1 MAMQDKGAGATV
13 LPPSKAGAAV
23 GVKSVLWLAALLGF
37 ILLPQLIAVK
47 YYLHLAI
54 LALVWVIAAQG
65 QNLIQGYTGYVSIV
79 QAGFM
84 GIGAYST
91 ALMGIHFD
99 LPVWLT
105 ILLAPLVTA
114 VFAVATGYP
123 SLRVKGHYFAI
134 VTLAFNL
141 VIFIVLMNWH
151 ELTQGEGGITG
162 IPKPGPRDGLFDW
175 RDRET
180 YYYFVL
186 IVAVLMTGL
195 AALIVRSRVGKT
207 LIAIRQNED
216 LVGAVGVPAW
226 RYKLFAFVTSAMY
239 AGLAGAIYAHY
250 QSFINPE
257 IFGVAQSLDAIL
269 AVIVGGSGTIAGPV
283 IGAFFVVFLPEL
295 LRFADGFR
303 LILYGL
309 LLVLATIF
317 MPRGI
322 VGLVSEAIAR
332 IRSRLS

>member
-1 MAMQDKGAGATV
+1 M
-13 LPPSKAGAAV
+13 
-23 GVKSVLWLAALLGF
+23 
-37 ILLPQLIAVK
+37 
-47 YYLHLAI
+47 
-54 LALVWVIAAQG
+54 WVITAQG

-84 GIGAYST
+84 GIGAYTT
-91 ALMGIHFD
+91 ALLGMHFE

-105 ILLAPLVTA
+105 IALAPIITA
-114 VFAVATGYP
+114 AFAVATGYP

-151 ELTQGEGGITG
+151 DLTQGEAGITG
-162 IPKPGPRDGLFDW
+162 IPKPGGKESIFNW
-175 RDRET
+175 RDRVT

-186 IVAVLMTGL
+186 IISVVMTLL
-195 AALIVRSRVGKT
+195 AAILVKSRIGKI

-216 LVGAVGVPAW
+216 LVGAIGISAW
-226 RYKLFAFVTSAMY
+226 KYKLFAFVTSAFY
-239 AGLAGAIYAHY
+239 AGLAGALYAHY

-269 AVIVGGSGTIAGPV
+269 AVIVGGSGTIVGPF
-283 IGAFFVVFLPEL
+283 IGAFFVVFLPEY
-295 LRFADGFR
+295 LRFADSFR
-303 LILYGL
+303 LIIYGL
-309 LLVLATIF
+309 VLVLATIF

-322 VGLVSEAIAR
+322 VGVANSVRAYIAR
-332 IRSRLS
+332 S

>member
-1 MAMQDKGAGATV
+1 MK
-13 LPPSKAGAAV
+13 P
-23 GVKSVLWLAALLGF
+23 GVKHAVYAAALVL
-37 ILLPQLIAVK
+37 LVMLPQLIAVK
-47 YYLHLAI
+47 YYLHLSI

-91 ALMGIHFD
+91 TLLGQHFA

-105 ILLAPLVTA
+105 LVLAPAITA

-141 VIFIVLMNWH
+141 VIFIVLMNFT
-151 ELTQGEGGITG
+151 ELTQGEAGITG
-162 IPKPGPRDGLFDW
+162 IPKPESSLVDFG
-175 RDRET
+175 DRVV

-186 IVAVLMTGL
+186 ILAVLMTAL
-195 AALIVRSRVGKT
+195 AALIVRSRIGQT
-207 LIAIRQNED
+207 LVAIRQNEE
-216 LVGAVGVPAW
+216 LVGAIGIAAW
-226 RYKLFAFVTSAMY
+226 KYKLFAFVTSAMF
-239 AGLAGAIYAHY
+239 AGLAGAVYAHY

-269 AVIVGGSGTIAGPV
+269 AVIIGGSGTIAGPV
-283 IGAFFVVFLPEL
+283 IGAFFVVFLPEY

-309 LLVLATIF
+309 ILVLATIF

-322 VGLVSEAIAR
+322 VGVSHALWAR
-332 IRSRLS
+332 LARRGT

>member
-1 MAMQDKGAGATV
+1 MARNRTFILYGLA
-13 LPPSKAGAAV
+13 LV
-23 GVKSVLWLAALLGF
+23 GFV
-37 ILLPQLIAVK
+37 LLPQLISVK
-47 YYLHLAI
+47 YYIHLSV
-54 LALVWVIAAQG
+54 LALIWVIAAQG

-105 ILLAPLVTA
+105 IILAPFVTA
-114 VFAVATGYP
+114 IFALLTGYP

-134 VTLAFNL
+134 VTLAFNM
-141 VIFIVLMNWH
+141 VIFIVLMNFH
-151 ELTQGEGGITG
+151 QLTQGEAGITG
-162 IPKPGPRDGLFDW
+162 IPKPGGKDALFNW

-186 IVAVLMTGL
+186 IIAALMTGL
-195 AALIVRSRVGKT
+195 AALIVRSRIGQILV
-207 LIAIRQNED
+207 AIRQNED
-216 LVGAVGVPAW
+216 LVGAVGIAAW
-226 RYKLFAFVTSAMY
+226 KYKLFAFVTSAMF

-257 IFGVAQSLDAIL
+257 IFGIAQSLDAIL
-269 AVIVGGSGTIAGPV
+269 AVIIGGSGTIAGPI
-283 IGAFFVVFLPEL
+283 IGAFFVVFLPEY
-295 LRFADGFR
+295 LRFADSFR

-309 LLVLATIF
+309 VLVLATIF

-322 VGLVSEAIAR
+322 AGIAR
-332 IRSRLS
+332 DLMEKRRGRT

>member
-1 MAMQDKGAGATV
+1 MKLSLKHLGYAGA
-13 LPPSKAGAAV
+13 
-23 GVKSVLWLAALLGF
+23 LALF
-37 ILLPQLIAVK
+37 IALPQLITIK

-91 ALMGIHFD
+91 ALMGIHYG
-99 LPVWLT
+99 LPTWFT
-105 ILLAPLVTA
+105 ITLAPFVTA
-114 VFAVATGYP
+114 IFALATGYP

-134 VTLAFNL
+134 VTLAFNM
-141 VIFIVLMNWH
+141 VIFIVLLNFTH
-151 ELTQGEGGITG
+151 LTNGEAGLTG
-162 IPKPGPRDGLFDW
+162 IPKPGYGKKGLINFG
-175 RDRET
+175 DRVV

-186 IVAVLMTGL
+186 IIAVLITTL
-195 AALIVRSRVGKT
+195 AALIVRSRIGQILV
-207 LIAIRQNED
+207 AIRQNED
-216 LVGAVGVPAW
+216 LVGSIGIAAW
-226 RYKLFAFVTSAMY
+226 KYKLFAFVVSAMF
-239 AGLAGAIYAHY
+239 AGLAGALYAHY

-269 AVIVGGSGTIAGPV
+269 AVIIGGSGTIPGPV
-283 IGAFFVVFLPEL
+283 IGAFIVVFLPEY
-295 LRFADGFR
+295 LRFADSFR

-309 LLVLATIF
+309 ILVLATIF

-322 VGLVSEAIAR
+322 VGLADDLRQKLVR
-332 IRSRLS
+332 R

>member
-1 MAMQDKGAGATV
+1 MRV
-13 LPPSKAGAAV
+13 NRKA
-23 GVKSVLWLAALLGF
+23 VLWTLALVGF
-37 ILLPQLIAVK
+37 ILLPQVITVK
-47 YYLHLAI
+47 YYLHLSI
-54 LALVWVIAAQG
+54 LALCWVIAAQG

-84 GIGAYST
+84 GIGAYSST
-91 ALMGIHFD
+91 LLGLHFD

-105 ILLAPLVTA
+105 LLLAPCVTA
-114 VFAVATGYP
+114 IFAVITGYP
-123 SLRVKGHYFAI
+123 SLRVKGHYFAV

-162 IPKPGPRDGLFDW
+162 IPSPGGEDGWFDW
-175 RDRET
+175 SDRQT

-195 AALIVRSRVGKT
+195 AALIVRSRVGQI
-207 LIAIRQNED
+207 LISVRQNET
-216 LVGAVGVPAW
+216 LVGAIGISAW
-226 RYKLFAFVTSAMY
+226 KYKLFAFVASAMY
-239 AGLAGAIYAHY
+239 AGLAGAVYAHY

-283 IGAFFVVFLPEL
+283 IGAFFVVFLPEY
-295 LRFADGFR
+295 LRFADSFR

-309 LLVLATIF
+309 ALVLATIF

-322 VGLVSEAIAR
+322 VGLVDDAWRRILAR
-332 IRSRLS
+332 RS

>member
-1 MAMQDKGAGATV
+1 MKLGARHILYA
-13 LPPSKAGAAV
+13 
-23 GVKSVLWLAALLGF
+23 AALLGF
-37 ILLPQLIAVK
+37 VLLPQLITVK
-47 YYLHLAI
+47 YYLHLSV

-91 ALMGIHFD
+91 TLMGLHFA

-105 ILLAPLVTA
+105 ILLAPFVTA
-114 VFAVATGYP
+114 LFALVAGYP

-141 VIFIVLMNWH
+141 VIFIVLMH
-151 ELTQGEGGITG
+151 ATDLTQGEAGISG
-162 IPKPGPRDGLFDW
+162 IPKPGREDGWLDFAN
-175 RDRET
+175 REV
-180 YYYFVL
+180 YYYLVL
-186 IVAVLMTGL
+186 IIAVAMTAL
-195 AALIVRSRVGKT
+195 AALIVRSRIGQT
-207 LIAIRQNED
+207 LIAIRQNET
-216 LVGAVGVPAW
+216 LVGAIGIAAW
-226 RYKLFAFVTSAMY
+226 KYKLFAFVASAMY
-239 AGLAGAIYAHY
+239 AGLAGALYAHY

-257 IFGVAQSLDAIL
+257 IFGLAQSLDAIL
-269 AVIVGGSGTIAGPV
+269 AVIIGGSGTILGPV
-283 IGAFFVVFLPEL
+283 IGAFVVVFLPEY
-295 LRFADGFR
+295 LRFADSFR

-322 VGLVSEAIAR
+322 VGVMGQLWT
-332 IRSRLS
+332 RLTGKAAG

>member
-1 MAMQDKGAGATV
+1 MMTMNRTFV
-13 LPPSKAGAAV
+13 FYAV
-23 GVKSVLWLAALLGF
+23 ALVGF
-37 ILLPQLIAVK
+37 ILLPQFIAVK
-47 YYLHLAI
+47 YYLHLSV
-54 LALVWVIAAQG
+54 LALIWVIAAQG

-105 ILLAPLVTA
+105 IALAPFITA
-114 VFAVATGYP
+114 IFALLTGYP
-123 SLRVKGHYFAI
+123 SLQVKGHYFAI
-134 VTLAFNL
+134 VTLAFNM
-141 VIFIVLMNWH
+141 VIFIVLMNFH
-151 ELTQGEGGITG
+151 ELTQGEAGITG
-162 IPKPGPRDGLFDW
+162 IPKPGAKDGLFNW

-186 IVAVLMTGL
+186 IIAVLMTAL
-195 AALIVRSRVGKT
+195 AALIVRSRIGQT

-216 LVGAVGVPAW
+216 LVGAVGIAAW
-226 RYKLFAFVTSAMY
+226 KYKLFAFVVSAMFG
-239 AGLAGAIYAHY
+239 GLAGAIYAHY

-269 AVIVGGSGTIAGPV
+269 AVIVGGSGTIAGPI
-283 IGAFFVVFLPEL
+283 IGAFFVVFLPEY
-295 LRFADGFR
+295 LRFADSFR

-309 LLVLATIF
+309 VLVLATIF

-322 VGLVSEAIAR
+322 VGMASDLLAKLGRAR
-332 IRSRLS
+332 K

>member
-1 MAMQDKGAGATV
+1 MTLKPTHA
-13 LPPSKAGAAV
+13 LWIAAFI
-23 GVKSVLWLAALLGF
+23 GF
-37 ILLPQLIAVK
+37 ALLPQFIAVK
-47 YYLHLAI
+47 YYLHLSI
-54 LALVWVIAAQG
+54 LALIWVIAAQG

-79 QAGFM
+79 QAGFI

-91 ALMGIHFD
+91 ALMGLHFD

-105 ILLAPLVTA
+105 ILLAPFVTA
-114 VFAVATGYP
+114 AFAVGVGYP

-151 ELTQGEGGITG
+151 SLTQGEAGITG
-162 IPKPGPRDGLFDW
+162 ILKPGSPDGWLNW

-186 IVAVLMTGL
+186 IVAALMTGL
-195 AALIVRSRVGKT
+195 AALIVRSRIGRI

-216 LVGAVGVPAW
+216 LVGAIGISAW
-226 RYKLFAFVTSAMY
+226 KYKLFAFVTSAMF

-269 AVIVGGSGTIAGPV
+269 AVIIGGSGTIAGPV
-283 IGAFFVVFLPEL
+283 IGAFFVVFLPEY
-295 LRFADGFR
+295 LRFADSFR
-303 LILYGL
+303 LIIYGL
-309 LLVLATIF
+309 VLVLATIF

-322 VGLVSEAIAR
+322 VGVVTSLADWLR
-332 IRSRLS
+332 RRRS

>member
-1 MAMQDKGAGATV
+1 MRVSGKHI
-13 LPPSKAGAAV
+13 
-23 GVKSVLWLAALLGF
+23 LWLAALVGF
-37 ILLPQLIAVK
+37 ILLPQLISVK
-47 YYLHLAI
+47 YYLHLSI

-65 QNLIQGYTGYVSIV
+65 QNLIQGYTGYVTIV

-91 ALMGIHFD
+91 ALMGLHYD

-105 ILLAPLVTA
+105 IALAPLVTA
-114 VFAVATGYP
+114 VTGYP

-151 ELTQGEGGITG
+151 DLTQGEAGITG
-162 IPKPGPRDGLFDW
+162 IPKPGGKDGWFNW

-186 IVAVLMTGL
+186 ILAALMTGL
-195 AALIVRSRVGKT
+195 AALIVRSRIGQILV
-207 LIAIRQNED
+207 AIRQNED
-216 LVGAVGVPAW
+216 LVGAIGIPAW
-226 RYKLFAFVTSAMY
+226 KYKLFAFVVSAMY
-239 AGLAGAIYAHY
+239 AGLAGAVYAHY

-269 AVIVGGSGTIAGPV
+269 AVIIGGSGTIAGPV
-283 IGAFFVVFLPEL
+283 IGAFFVVFLPEY
-295 LRFADGFR
+295 LRFADSFR

-309 LLVLATIF
+309 VLVLATIF
-317 MPRGI
+317 MPCGI
-322 VGLVSEAIAR
+322 VGVAGDIWAR
-332 IRSRLS
+332 VRGGRS

>member
-1 MAMQDKGAGATV
+1 MD
-13 LPPSKAGAAV
+13 LIIR
-23 GVKSVLWLAALLGF
+23 KSWIILAIFALALIPYF
-37 ILLPQLIAVK
+37 ITVK
-47 YYLHLAI
+47 YYLHLSI
-54 LALVWVIAAQG
+54 LALMWVITAQG

-84 GIGAYST
+84 GIGAYTT
-91 ALMGIHFD
+91 ALLGVHFD

-105 ILLAPLVTA
+105 IILAPIITA

-151 ELTQGEGGITG
+151 DLTQGEAGITG
-162 IPKPGPRDGLFDW
+162 IPKPGGKESIFNW
-175 RDRET
+175 RDRVT

-186 IVAVLMTGL
+186 IISVVMTFL
-195 AALIVRSRVGKT
+195 AAILIKSRIGKI

-216 LVGAVGVPAW
+216 LVGAIGISAW
-226 RYKLFAFVTSAMY
+226 KYKLFAFVTSAFY
-239 AGLAGAIYAHY
+239 AGLAGALYAHY

-269 AVIVGGSGTIAGPV
+269 AVIVGGSGTIIGPF
-283 IGAFFVVFLPEL
+283 IGAFFVVFLPEY
-295 LRFADGFR
+295 LRFADSFR
-303 LILYGL
+303 LIIYGL
-309 LLVLATIF
+309 VLVLATIF

-322 VGLVSEAIAR
+322 VGVANSVRAYIAR
-332 IRSRLS
+332 R

>member
-1 MAMQDKGAGATV
+1 MTV
-13 LPPSKAGAAV
+13 KPTHA
-23 GVKSVLWLAALLGF
+23 LWLAALVGF
-37 ILLPQLIAVK
+37 ALLPQFIAVK
-47 YYLHLAI
+47 YYLHLSI
-54 LALVWVIAAQG
+54 LALIWVIAAQG

-79 QAGFM
+79 QAGFI

-91 ALMGIHFD
+91 ALLGLHYD

-105 ILLAPLVTA
+105 ILLAPVITGL
-114 VFAVATGYP
+114 FAVGVGYP

-141 VIFIVLMNWH
+141 VIFIVLMNFT
-151 ELTQGEGGITG
+151 ELTEGEAGITG
-162 IPKPGPRDGLFDW
+162 IPKPGSPDGWFNW

-195 AALIVRSRVGKT
+195 AALIVRSRIGRI

-216 LVGAVGVPAW
+216 LVGAIGISAW
-226 RYKLFAFVTSAMY
+226 KYKLFAFVTSAMF

-269 AVIVGGSGTIAGPV
+269 AVIIGGSGTIAGPV
-283 IGAFFVVFLPEL
+283 IGAFFVVLLPEY
-295 LRFADGFR
+295 LRFADSFR
-303 LILYGL
+303 LIIYGL
-309 LLVLATIF
+309 VLVLATIF

-322 VGLVSEAIAR
+322 VGVATSLADWIKR
-332 IRSRLS
+332 RRS

>member
-1 MAMQDKGAGATV
+1 MKPGATHI
-13 LPPSKAGAAV
+13 LYA
-23 GVKSVLWLAALLGF
+23 AALVGF
-37 ILLPQLIAVK
+37 VLLPQLISVK
-47 YYLHLAI
+47 YYLHLSV

-91 ALMGIHFD
+91 TLMGLHFG
-99 LPVWLT
+99 LPVGLT
-105 ILLAPLVTA
+105 ILLAPFVTA
-114 VFAVATGYP
+114 LFALVAGYP

-141 VIFIVLMNWH
+141 VIFIVLMHATNI
-151 ELTQGEGGITG
+151 TQGEAGISG
-162 IPKPGPRDGLFDW
+162 IPKPGQDGGWLDFAN
-175 RDRET
+175 REV

-186 IVAVLMTGL
+186 IIAVAMTGL
-195 AALIVRSRVGKT
+195 AALIVRSRIGQT
-207 LIAIRQNED
+207 LIAIRQNET
-216 LVGAVGVPAW
+216 LVGAIGIAAW
-226 RYKLFAFVTSAMY
+226 KYKLFAFVTSAMY
-239 AGLAGAIYAHY
+239 AGLAGALYAHY

-257 IFGVAQSLDAIL
+257 IFGLAQSLDAIL
-269 AVIVGGSGTIAGPV
+269 AVIIGGSGTILGPV
-283 IGAFFVVFLPEL
+283 IGAFVVVFLPEY
-295 LRFADGFR
+295 LRFADSFR

-322 VGLVSEAIAR
+322 VGVVGQLWTR
-332 IRSRLS
+332 ITGKSAQ

>member
-1 MAMQDKGAGATV
+1 MKP
-13 LPPSKAGAAV
+13 L
-23 GVKSVLWLAALLGF
+23 LYLAALAFLVV
-37 ILLPQLIAVK
+37 LPQLIAVK
-47 YYLHLAI
+47 YYLHLSI
-54 LALVWVIAAQG
+54 LALIWVVMAQG

-91 ALMGIHFD
+91 ALLGIHFG

-105 ILLAPLVTA
+105 IMLAPCVTA
-114 VFAVATGYP
+114 VFALATGYP

-141 VIFIVLMNWH
+141 VIFIVLMHWAS
-151 ELTQGEGGITG
+151 LTKGEAGITG
-162 IPKPGPRDGLFDW
+162 IPKPGGRDGLINF
-175 RDRET
+175 RDREN

-186 IVAVLMTGL
+186 AIAVLMTAL
-195 AALIVRSRVGKT
+195 AALIVRSRIGRT
-207 LIAIRQNED
+207 FLAIRQNED
-216 LVGAVGVPAW
+216 LVGAIGIAAW
-226 RYKLFAFVTSAMY
+226 KYKLFAFVTSGMY

-257 IFGVAQSLDAIL
+257 IFGLAQSLDAIL
-269 AVIVGGSGTIAGPV
+269 AVIVGGSGTIFGPV
-283 IGAFFVVFLPEL
+283 IGAFFVIFLPEY
-295 LRFADGFR
+295 LRFADSFR

-309 LLVLATIF
+309 ILVLATIF

-322 VGLVSEAIAR
+322 VGVANDLLAFVKRRRRA
-332 IRSRLS
+332 

>member
-1 MAMQDKGAGATV
+1 MMTLKPTHA
-13 LPPSKAGAAV
+13 
-23 GVKSVLWLAALLGF
+23 LWLAALVSF
-37 ILLPQLIAVK
+37 ALLPQFIAVK
-47 YYLHLAI
+47 YYLHLSI
-54 LALVWVIAAQG
+54 LALIWVIAAQG

-79 QAGFM
+79 QAGFI

-91 ALMGIHFD
+91 ALMGLHYD

-105 ILLAPLVTA
+105 ILLAPVVTA
-114 VFAVATGYP
+114 VFALGIGYP

-151 ELTQGEGGITG
+151 TLTQGEAGITG
-162 IPKPGPRDGLFDW
+162 IPKPGSPDGWFNW

-186 IVAVLMTGL
+186 IVAALMTGL
-195 AALIVRSRVGKT
+195 AALITRSRIGQV

-216 LVGAVGVPAW
+216 LVGAIGISAW
-226 RYKLFAFVTSAMY
+226 KYKLFAFVTSAMF

-269 AVIVGGSGTIAGPV
+269 AVIIGGSGTIAGPV
-283 IGAFFVVFLPEL
+283 IGAFFVVFLPEY
-295 LRFADGFR
+295 LRFADSFR
-303 LILYGL
+303 LIIYGL
-309 LLVLATIF
+309 VLVLATIF

-322 VGLVSEAIAR
+322 VGVATSFSDWFMR
-332 IRSRLS
+332 RRR

>member
-1 MAMQDKGAGATV
+1 MKFTGKKLFA
-13 LPPSKAGAAV
+13 
-23 GVKSVLWLAALLGF
+23 LAALIGF
-37 ILLPQLIAVK
+37 IALPQLIEVK
-47 YYLHLAI
+47 YYLHLSI

-91 ALMGIHFD
+91 ALMGMHYG

-105 ILLAPLVTA
+105 IALAPFVTA
-114 VFAVATGYP
+114 IFALITGYP

-134 VTLAFNL
+134 VTLAFNM
-141 VIFIVLMNWH
+141 VIFIVLMNFH
-151 ELTQGEGGITG
+151 DLTQGEAGISG
-162 IPKPGPRDGLFDW
+162 IAKPGSKDGLLNF

-180 YYYFVL
+180 YYYLML
-186 IVAVLMTGL
+186 IMAVLATGL
-195 AALIVRSRVGKT
+195 AALIVRSRVGQI
-207 LIAIRQNED
+207 LVAIRQNED
-216 LVGAVGVPAW
+216 LVTAIGIAAW
-226 RYKLFAFVTSAMY
+226 KYKLFAFVTSAMF
-239 AGLAGAIYAHY
+239 AGLAGALYAHY

-269 AVIVGGSGTIAGPV
+269 AVIMGGSGTIAGPI
-283 IGAFFVVFLPEL
+283 IGSFIVVFLPEV
-295 LRFADGFR
+295 LRFADSFR

-309 LLVLATIF
+309 ILVLATIF

-322 VGLVSEAIAR
+322 VGLFDV
-332 IRSRLS
+332 IRNKLAKRT